1 LITEGEG
8 ILPTSHGKIMVL
20 KGVECELQTL
30 NKAIKELVDLA
41 RDQDAEKIKD
51 SLKNLIDEY
60 QPSEA
65 N

>member
-1 LITEGEG
+1 
-8 ILPTSHGKIMVL
+8 MVL

-30 NKAIKELVDLA
+30 NKAIQELVDLA
-41 RDQDAEKIKD
+41 RDQAAEKIKG

>member
-8 ILPTSHGKIMVL
+8 ILPTSHEKIMVL

-30 NKAIKELVDLA
+30 NKTIKELVDLE